1 MSKQSQSQSL
11 AERTT
16 VHIPQT
22 SSPNKAWFFFR
33 NKYSGFPL
41 YGLCNLPSL
50 SLPFLS
56 YPLPHGHGEKYQKL
70 CWAYLIY
77 CASGGLTQGPQRTQ
91 HLRRHLERRNLANRR
106 RSQERPSLYPMKKQ
120 RREEKK
126 TKRAGVG
133 AFTDI
138 WRALS
143 RHMNETREE

>member
-22 SSPNKAWFFFR
+22 SSPNKACFFR

-41 YGLCNLPSL
+41 NGLYNLPSL

-56 YPLPHGHGEKYQKL
+56 YPFPHGHGERNQKL
-70 CWAYLIY
+70 CRAYLIY

-91 HLRRHLERRNLANRR
+91 HLRRHLEHRSLASRR
-106 RSQERPSLYPMKKQ
+106 RSQERPSLYPMKRKEEN
-120 RREEKK
+120 RRG
-126 TKRAGVG
+126 RGG
-133 AFTDI
+133 
-138 WRALS
+138 RGLS
-143 RHMNETREE
+143 VPTLETHERDS